1 MPVTGFYNDNAN
13 RSYPFVTDL
22 EGPAWLPAAIVDFGC
37 VVGVDTTFDESTDV
51 VYLYRVSRS
60 GSTFTFEFRSDEEI
74 LSYYSLIFTRSL
86 SDGEY
91 VTEYAEAD
99 VTVGNS
105 ESAFTPDCSG
115 AAFGPPIWDGFLIT
129 GELTELAA
137 AIADGGSWTAA
148 AAEIQVEPV
157 LIKNMRDMYARSINL
172 ANAAR
177 VRVTAAES
185 CSSETELD
193 DQDFYENAT
202 CIYGELVAKE
212 GYNCR
217 IIQSKIE
224 NSLTFDVSQG
234 GGAGEPCEE
243 VPIYDGEPT
252 PANST
257 VFSGGPTCHEIITS
271 LNGVAGTSTSPQLIK
286 LVGGA
291 GVQINP
297 TIGVP
302 HSIDVAIDLSDFTV
316 CELLLSSSSGG
327 D

>member
-22 EGPAWLPAAIVDFGC
+22 DGPTWLPAAIIDFGC

-60 GSTFTFEFRSDEEI
+60 GSTFTFEFKTNEEI

-99 VTVGNS
+99 ISVGSS
-105 ESAFTPDCSG
+105 ESAFTPACTG
-115 AAFGPPIWDGFLIT
+115 AASGPSIWDGFLIT
-129 GELTELAA
+129 GDLTELAA
-137 AIADGGSWTAA
+137 AISDGGSWTATA
-148 AAEIQVEPV
+148 VEIQVEPV
-157 LIKNMRDMYARSINL
+157 LVKNMRNMYARSVNL

-185 CSSETELD
+185 CSSETELE
-193 DQDFYENAT
+193 DQDFYENST

-217 IIQSKIE
+217 IVQSTIE
-224 NSLTFDVSQG
+224 NSLTFNISKG
-234 GGAGEPCEE
+234 GGEGEPCEE
-243 VPIYDGEPT
+243 VPIYDDEPI
-252 PANST
+252 PATSN
-257 VFSGGPTCHEIITS
+257 VLSGGATCNEIITS
-271 LNGVAGTSTSPQLIK
+271 LNGVSGTLASPQLIK

-297 TIGVP
+297 TTGVP

-327 D
+327 G